1 MRSGVKAMIFLVLL
15 LCFFCP
21 MISQAKGQISIDASH
36 KYKGMAAPFSK
47 GYEPSIE
54 KDTMTLVVPF
64 LSDQKMDEDR
74 ITVGIDFE
82 REENSPFYYKNYQ
95 KRVKKS
101 KDGVYLYQCQIRL
114 RKDRVNGQYP
124 LHLWAQGKVKQ
135 NQKSNGNQ
143 VDFPQDQSV
152 IHQKFTIYVEITD
165 GKALVCGKDAV
176 DDTDPILKDSEEGLE
191 KFPQES
197 GELSSPITED
207 NGIGQTQG
215 TESELT
221 SQPRLM
227 ISQNNLQGNKLAAG
241 ESIKWA
247 LSLLN
252 CSSRNSVKNVKVTL
266 NTDNGNLVFE
276 KMAWYFEEVAPK
288 NVMDLSQTL
297 TIAKKAAAEPVQ
309 VQFQIEYEDSK
320 GNAYTAT
327 ETVSLSI
334 CQKQQAELASVSF
347 PEKVYA
353 SDTQIM
359 TFQVQNTGLSVIY
372 NAKVRLEG
380 QGLFAQGELFLGNL
394 EGGASVPGEMQVFA
408 GTLDMDAQG
417 NIMENGGEKYG
428 NTVGNVI
435 FSYED
440 EQGEQIEQKIEF
452 HTCIQEPK
460 TLELK
465 VEQQKPQ
472 TNQWWITIVA
482 GVFQVLLLAIIC
494 LYLRMKHYQSIIE
507 PYLRLRH
514 TGAQEERK

>member
-1 MRSGVKAMIFLVLL
+1 MWT
-15 LCFFCP
+15 
-21 MISQAKGQISIDASH
+21 
-36 KYKGMAAPFSK
+36 
-47 GYEPSIE
+47 
-54 KDTMTLVVPF
+54 DTV
-64 LSDQKMDEDR
+64 
-74 ITVGIDFE
+74 
-82 REENSPFYYKNYQ
+82 
-95 KRVKKS
+95 
-101 KDGVYLYQCQIRL
+101 
-114 RKDRVNGQYP
+114 
-124 LHLWAQGKVKQ
+124 
-135 NQKSNGNQ
+135 
-143 VDFPQDQSV
+143 
-152 IHQKFTIYVEITD
+152 
-165 GKALVCGKDAV
+165 
-176 DDTDPILKDSEEGLE
+176 
-191 KFPQES
+191 
-197 GELSSPITED
+197 
-207 NGIGQTQG
+207 
-215 TESELT
+215 
-221 SQPRLM
+221 
-227 ISQNNLQGNKLAAG
+227 
-241 ESIKWA
+241 
-247 LSLLN
+247 SL
-252 CSSRNSVKNVKVTL
+252 
-266 NTDNGNLVFE
+266 
-276 KMAWYFEEVAPK
+276 
-288 NVMDLSQTL
+288 QTL

-482 GVFQVLLLAIIC
+482 GVFLVLLLAIIC

-507 PYLRLRH
+507 PYLRVRNSGEQKEG
-514 TGAQEERK
+514 T